1 MEMNFTRVNDDPPQ
15 EQDAAFM
22 KPEPAHGF
30 TILAVNTGS
39 TSTKMAVYRDR
50 TPIVELTVERGL
62 LCTIR
67 ESKGIDISAACGQLR
82 EKVKQENGIIVPK
95 PKALRKK
102 LLNTESMQDS
112 KNFIDTQL
120 PTQNRQGKN
129 ISSNVSRETLHID
142 SKTQYSQNKA
152 QSHKKTKDVFVQKGF
167 SNED

>member
-1 MEMNFTRVNDDPPQ
+1 MNLILFNPHEGSEFERPQ
-15 EQDAAFM
+15 MDKVKAF
-22 KPEPAHGF
+22 ADF
-30 TILAVNTGS
+30 L
-39 TSTKMAVYRDR
+39 
-50 TPIVELTVERGL
+50 VERGL